1 MQKTRIFDTVAV
13 GGAGGA
19 DGGAVQIVIFIE
31 MIAGGEVETHGG
43 SHSTHAQASEKT
55 TPLVSTSHYFLH
67 FNVCVCGL
75 FPCAVQW
82 PVCAFKNKTHWPH
95 TGGAHCAPPVC
106 GQHFIARPEPA
117 GAVDQ

>member
-1 MQKTRIFDTVAV
+1 MVVDIKVALQADPRQLETMQKTRIFDTVAV
-13 GGAGGA
+13 GGAGGG
-19 DGGAVQIVIFIE
+19 GGAGQIVIFIE

-55 TPLVSTSHYFLH
+55 TPLVSTSLYFLH
-67 FNVCVCGL
+67 FNVCVC
-75 FPCAVQW
+75 
-82 PVCAFKNKTHWPH
+82 VCVASFRVH
-95 TGGAHCAPPVC
+95 PPVC

>member
-1 MQKTRIFDTVAV
+1 MVVDIKVALQADPRQLETMQKTRIFDTVAV

-31 MIAGGEVETHGG
+31 MITGGEVETHGG

-55 TPLVSTSHYFLH
+55 TPLVSTSLYFLH

-75 FPCAVQW
+75 FPCAPPSVW
-82 PVCAFKNKTHWPH
+82 PTLYCAS
-95 TGGAHCAPPVC
+95 
-106 GQHFIARPEPA
+106 
-117 GAVDQ
+117 

>member
-1 MQKTRIFDTVAV
+1 MVVDIKVALQADPRQLETMQKTRIFDTVAV

-31 MIAGGEVETHGG
+31 MIMGGEVETHGG

-55 TPLVSTSHYFLH
+55 TPLVSTSLYFLH
-67 FNVCVCGL
+67 FNVCVCVAS
-75 FPCAVQW
+75 FCV
-82 PVCAFKNKTHWPH
+82 H
-95 TGGAHCAPPVC
+95 PPVC
-106 GQHFIARPEPA
+106 GQHFIARPEPC

>member
-31 MIAGGEVETHGG
+31 MIMGGEVETHGG

-55 TPLVSTSHYFLH
+55 TPLVSTSLYFLH
-67 FNVCVCGL
+67 FNVCVCV
-75 FPCAVQW
+75 CVW
-82 PVCAFKNKTHWPH
+82 PLSVCTPQCVAH
-95 TGGAHCAPPVC
+95 TLLRVLSPVV
-106 GQHFIARPEPA
+106 R
-117 GAVDQ
+117 